1 MALEPR
7 VVLETPLH
15 LRLFLPR
22 LHPFIDIL
30 EEKGIEC
37 VTLAWRRLIET
48 QQGWGVAKQLA
59 VCATRILLITRK
71 GVGVPLKGQ
80 TL

>member
-1 MALEPR
+1 M
-7 VVLETPLH
+7 LETPLH
-15 LRLFLPR
+15 LRLSLPKF
-22 LHPFIDIL
+22 HPFIDIL
-30 EEKGIEC
+30 EEKGIGY

-59 VCATRILLITRK
+59 VCMTRILLITRK
-71 GVGVPLKGQ
+71 DVRVTLKGQ